1 MERSEKVKP
10 LDEAQGV
17 EMSSS
22 KSVTISELR
31 ERLKGGDPGVWRSL
45 EEIADDEEVK
55 AFLDQEFPRY
65 TAPWMGHMDRR
76 QFLRL
81 AGASLALAGLAGCR
95 IRPIKEIV
103 PYVKAPENLVPGI
116 PKFYATALTL
126 GGYATGVLVESHE
139 GRPTKVEGNPEHPA
153 SLGST
158 NALTQAMILELYDPD
173 RSQSLTRDGRYVTPA
188 EFESEVKARLRR
200 QLAAGGEGIRFLLP
214 SSSSPTIERL
224 FAQLQERYPQ
234 MRRHYW
240 DAVHRDSVY
249 EGARLSFGRA
259 LEPVYRLDRADVIV
273 SLDSDFL
280 FEGPG
285 SVRYARDFADRRRV
299 RKSSP
304 TMNRL
309 YVVESTMSV
318 TGGVAD
324 HRLGLRPSEV
334 EMFAA
339 ELRSAVRG
347 AVSGGASWSGSDRWG
362 AFLSAMVEDLLS
374 HRGASVVIAGESQ
387 PAIVHAL
394 ANEINGLLGNHGSTV
409 DWIES
414 VVNPDSRVES
424 IRDLTTDLQDGKVD
438 VLFVVG
444 GNPVYDAPVDL
455 QFGDAI
461 RRAGLSVRLGL
472 YEDETSAH
480 CRYHIPLAH
489 ELESWC
495 DARAFDGTASIQQ
508 PLIEPLFNGRSLVSF
523 LAMLLGDERPEREIV
538 KETWQLAGLGEGAF
552 DDVWEST
559 LAKGIVPNS
568 KFAPQEVS
576 VTAASDVPSKAP
588 ASASLEVRFKADP
601 TIYDGRF
608 TNSPWLQE
616 LPKPFLQATWDNVMM
631 VSPRTAEGLGINIDL
646 NAVVVGGV
654 APVAELTVGGRKVN
668 GAVWIVPGH
677 PDETVTVTLGYGRE
691 RAGRVGTGS
700 GFNACAVRSH
710 EATWFAPAA
719 LALTGERTK
728 IAFTQHHYSMENR
741 GIVREME
748 IGEYGHVEHH
758 ASHEEMSLYP
768 DREYDGNKWAMVIDT
783 NLCTGCN
790 ACVVACVAE
799 NNIATVGKDQVLRS
813 REMQWIRI
821 DRYFDDLDAPR
832 YAHVPVPC
840 MQCEN
845 APCEVV
851 CPVAATA
858 HDHEGL
864 NMMVYNRCVGTR
876 YCSNNC
882 PYKVRRFNFYKYTLY
897 PGTWDEETPVTK
909 LLRNPNVTV
918 RGRGVMEKC
927 TYCVQRISA
936 ARRRAKKEGRPIR
949 DGEVVTACQAACP
962 TQAIVFGNWN
972 DPNARVT
979 AEKAEPHHYVLLQE
993 LNARPRTGY
1002 LPKFR
1007 NPHPTLKE
1015 ARS

>member
-1 MERSEKVKP
+1 MEKQKKEKPVEEMMSENVS
-10 LDEAQGV
+10 LT
-17 EMSSS
+17 S
-22 KSVTISELR
+22 KRVSIAELR
-31 ERLKGGDPGVWRSL
+31 RRLKDGDPSVWRSL

-55 AFLDQEFPRY
+55 AFLDQEFPRH
-65 TAPWMGHMDRR
+65 TAPWMGEIDRR

-103 PYVKAPENLVPGI
+103 PYVTAPENLVPGI

-139 GRPTKVEGNPEHPA
+139 GRPTKLEGNPDHPA
-153 SLGST
+153 SLGSLS
-158 NALTQAMILELYDPD
+158 ALTQAMILELYDPD

-188 EFESEVKARLRR
+188 EFESDVKARMRR
-200 QLAAGGEGIRFLLP
+200 QLAAGGDGIRFLMP
-214 SSSSPTIERL
+214 STSSPTVERL
-224 FAQLQERYPQ
+224 FALLQERYPQ

-249 EGARLSFGRA
+249 EGARHSFGRP
-259 LEPVYRLDRADVIV
+259 LEAVYHFDRADVIL
-273 SLDSDFL
+273 SLDADFL

-299 RKSSP
+299 RKGSP

-318 TGGVAD
+318 TGGMAD
-324 HRLGLRPSEV
+324 HRLAVRPSDV
-334 EMFAA
+334 EGFAIA
-339 ELRSAVRG
+339 LRSAIRDG
-347 AVSGGASWSGSDRWG
+347 GGVSSEQG
-362 AFLSAMVEDLLS
+362 AFLAAVVQDLLAN
-374 HRGASVVIAGESQ
+374 RGTSIVIAGENQ
-387 PAIVHAL
+387 PASVHAL
-394 ANEINGLLGNHGSTV
+394 VNEINALLGNHGSTV
-409 DWIES
+409 YWIDP
-414 VVNPDSRVES
+414 VVNPDSRLES
-424 IRDLTTDLQDGKVD
+424 IRELTADLQDGKVEL
-438 VLFVVG
+438 LFILG
-444 GNPVYDAPVDL
+444 GNPAYDAPADL
-455 QFGDAI
+455 QFGEAI

-472 YEDETSAH
+472 YEDETGAR
-480 CRYHIPLAH
+480 CRYHIPMAH
-489 ELESWC
+489 ELESWG
-495 DARAFDGTASIQQ
+495 DARAFDGTASVQQ
-508 PLIEPLFNGRSLVSF
+508 PLIEPLYNGRSVVSF
-523 LAMLLGDERPEREIV
+523 LAMLLGDDRHEREIV
-538 KETWQLAGLGEGAF
+538 KETWKNAGLGGGDFEDAWSG
-552 DDVWEST
+552 T
-559 LAKGIVPNS
+559 LAKGVVPNS
-568 KFAPQEVS
+568 AFATQEVS
-576 VTAASDVPSKAP
+576 VTAFSGAVREAP
-588 ASASLEVRFKADP
+588 AGLQVRFKPDP

-608 TNSPWLQE
+608 SNSPWLQE

-631 VSPRTAEGLGINIDL
+631 VSPRTAEGLGIEIDL
-646 NAVVVGGV
+646 GAVVVGGS
-654 APVAELTVGGRKVN
+654 APIAELSVGGRKVT

-677 PDETVTVTLGYGRE
+677 PDDTVTVTLGYGRE
-691 RAGRVGTGS
+691 KAGRVGTGT

-710 EATWFAPAA
+710 EASWFAPATLA
-719 LALTGERTK
+719 QTGEKTQLAL
-728 IAFTQHHYSMENR
+728 TQHHYSMENR

-748 IGEYGHVEHH
+748 VGEYGHEQHH
-758 ASHEEMSLYP
+758 AAHEEMSLYP

-783 NLCTGCN
+783 SLCTGCN
-790 ACVVACVAE
+790 ACVAACVAE
-799 NNIATVGKDQVLRS
+799 NNIATVGKDQVMRS

-821 DRYFDDLDAPR
+821 DRYFDDLDNPR
-832 YAHVPVPC
+832 YTHVPVPC
-840 MQCEN
+840 MHCEL

-851 CPVAATA
+851 CPVAATT

-882 PYKVRRFNFYKYTLY
+882 PYKVRRFNFYKYSLY

-936 ARRRAKKEGRPIR
+936 ARRRAKKENRPIR

-972 DPNARVT
+972 DPTARVT
-979 AEKAEPHHYVLLQE
+979 AEKAEPHHYVLIEE
-993 LNARPRTGY
+993 LNTRPRTGY

-1007 NPHPTLKE
+1007 NANPALKE
-1015 ARS
+1015 AR

>member
-1 MERSEKVKP
+1 MEKRQNVNRVDETKGASEMP
-10 LDEAQGV
+10 RTNRI
-17 EMSSS
+17 
-22 KSVTISELR
+22 TIAELR
-31 ERLKGGDPGVWRSL
+31 DRLKSGDPGVWRSL
-45 EEIADDEEVK
+45 EEIADDAEVK
-55 AFLDQEFPRY
+55 AFLDQEFPRH
-65 TAPWMGHMDRR
+65 TAPWMGEMDRR

-116 PKFYATALTL
+116 PKFYASALTL

-139 GRPTKVEGNPEHPA
+139 GRPTRLEGNPEHPA

-173 RSQSLTRDGRYVTPA
+173 RSQSLTRDGKYVTPA
-188 EFESEVKARLRR
+188 EFESDVKARLRR
-200 QLAAGGEGIRFLLP
+200 QLATGGEGIRFLLP
-214 SSSSPTIERL
+214 SGTSPTIERL
-224 FAQLQERYPQ
+224 FARLQERYPQ
-234 MRRHYW
+234 LRRHYW

-249 EGARLSFGRA
+249 EGARLSFGRP
-259 LEPVYRLDRADVIV
+259 LEPVYRFDRADVVV
-273 SLDSDFL
+273 SLDADFL

-299 RKSSP
+299 RKDAP

-318 TGGVAD
+318 TGGMAD
-324 HRLGLRPSEV
+324 HRLAVRPSEV
-334 EMFAA
+334 EAFASA
-339 ELRSAVRG
+339 LRSAVRDG
-347 AVSGGASWSGSDRWG
+347 VSDESGQN
-362 AFLSAMVEDLLS
+362 AFLSAMAQDLLAN
-374 HRGASVVIAGESQ
+374 RGASIVIAGENQ
-387 PAIVHAL
+387 PAAVHAL
-394 ANEINGLLGNHGSTV
+394 VNEINALLGNHGSTV
-409 DWIES
+409 QWIES
-414 VVNPDSRVES
+414 VVNPESRLES
-424 IRDLTTDLQDGKVD
+424 IRELTTDLQDGKVEL
-438 VLFVVG
+438 LFVFG
-444 GNPVYDAPVDL
+444 GNPAYDAPVDL
-455 QFGDAI
+455 QFGEAI

-489 ELESWC
+489 ELESWG
-495 DARAFDGTASIQQ
+495 DARAFDGTATIQQ
-508 PLIEPLFNGRSLVSF
+508 PLIEPLFNGRSVVAF
-523 LAMLLGDERPEREIV
+523 LAMLLGDERHEREIV

-552 DDVWEST
+552 EDVWTAT
-559 LAKGIVPNS
+559 LAKGVVPNS
-568 KFAPQEVS
+568 AFAPQEVS
-576 VTAASDVPSKAP
+576 LTPFPAVASR
-588 ASASLEVRFKADP
+588 ASSGLEVRFKPDP
-601 TIYDGRF
+601 TVYDGRF

-631 VSPRTAEGLGINIDL
+631 VSPRTAEGLGIEIDL
-646 NAVVVGGV
+646 GAVVVGGT
-654 APVAELTVGGRKVN
+654 APVAELTVGGRKVT

-677 PDETVTVTLGYGRE
+677 PDDTVTVTLGYGRE
-691 RAGRVGTGS
+691 KAGRVGTGT
-700 GFNACAVRSH
+700 GFNACAVRSQ
-710 EATWFAPAA
+710 EASWFAPAS
-719 LALTGERTK
+719 LALTGERTQ
-728 IAFTQHHYSMENR
+728 IALTQHHYSMENR
-741 GIVREME
+741 GIVHEME
-748 IGEYGHVEHH
+748 VGEYGHEEHH
-758 ASHEEMSLYP
+758 AAHEEMSLYP

-783 NLCTGCN
+783 TLCTGCN
-790 ACVVACVAE
+790 ACVAACVAE
-799 NNIATVGKDQVLRS
+799 NNIATVGKDQVMRS
-813 REMQWIRI
+813 REMHWIRI
-821 DRYFDDLDAPR
+821 DRYFDDLDNPR

-858 HDHEGL
+858 HDDEGL

-936 ARRRAKKEGRPIR
+936 ARRRAKKEDRPIR

-979 AEKAEPHHYVLLQE
+979 AEKAEPHHYVLMEE

-1007 NPHPTLKE
+1007 NPNPALKE
-1015 ARS
+1015 AR